1 MLSHQQ
7 FKTAGS
13 HAAAVLHI
21 KTPKSNSSQLPAM
34 MAAFSLLKSSLV
46 DQTFKRIQVSP
57 LNQRHRF

>member
-46 DQTFKRIQVSP
+46 DQTFKRIQV
-57 LNQRHRF
+57 